1 MHGRPRPSQGM
12 KQSQLVREVGWVV
25 LVREGCEREQQQVG
39 LSWFGS

>member
-12 KQSQLVREVGWVV
+12 KQLQLVREVGWVV